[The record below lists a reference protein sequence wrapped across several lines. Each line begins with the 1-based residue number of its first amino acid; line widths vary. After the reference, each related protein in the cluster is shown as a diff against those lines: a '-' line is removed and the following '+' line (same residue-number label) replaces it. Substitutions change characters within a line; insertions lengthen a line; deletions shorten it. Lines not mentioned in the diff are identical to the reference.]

1 MLLHSVPGPAG
12 HRRASPPTILLAN
25 VPIRSARRSEIDGPA
40 ELHARR
46 DVAEL
51 ASMEDRML
59 RDMGISR
66 NEIVALVHGRGL
78 PQSTRRR

>member
-1 MLLHSVPGPAG
+1 
-12 HRRASPPTILLAN
+12 

-66 NEIVALVHGRGL
+66 NGFGARPWFAAINPKTLAGGGTDCSSSARPGDDHGRSEL
-78 PQSTRRR
+78 QLR